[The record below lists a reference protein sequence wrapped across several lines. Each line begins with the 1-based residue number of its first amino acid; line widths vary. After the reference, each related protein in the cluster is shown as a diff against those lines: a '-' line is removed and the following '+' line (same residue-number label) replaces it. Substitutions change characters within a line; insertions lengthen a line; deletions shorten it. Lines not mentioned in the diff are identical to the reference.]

1 MNRQTL
7 PHPGNRLAKSLFIGT
22 ALLLSSCLLSIG
34 VEWISRGSL
43 AETLDWISRNTSI
56 YALNAVI
63 GGSALIFF
71 YSLIGSIFLAIGV
84 AAILLSVMAFINY
97 YKSMLVGEP
106 FFPWDIIL
114 NKEGMDVGPLFTGA
128 QDLLKLAVILAAL
141 GSLIYLHRKLKSRL
155 VISWISRGILG
166 AVSLAVLLSFGLQV
180 SWAKERVAKA
190 GVDETIWS
198 QQANYDSNGLL
209 LAFTLNVQNVQIPEP
224 EDYSADK
231 LEALAK
237 DLTAGAPGEAIPAFG
252 QTGAAEEETVAPRK
266 RPNVVFIMSEAFW
279 DPTVLSNV
287 SFSADPVPT
296 LHQLQ
301 QSYPSG
307 TMLSPQFGGG
317 TSNVEFE
324 VLTGFSMSFLP
335 AGSVP
340 YLQYI
345 NDSVPSLASYFE
357 SKGYRSL
364 GIHTYDGWFW
374 NREGVYRQ
382 LGFEGFKSKDGF
394 VNPEYNGLYISD
406 SEIADSII
414 HEINRSEDPVF
425 IYAVTMQNHAP
436 YTDKNRYPSG
446 NTFKVEGDL
455 TEDARDMLETYAQ
468 GAHYAD
474 QALKQLVDHFAQSDE
489 PTYIVFYGD
498 HLPTLG
504 LEYDLY
510 RQAGFVQSG
519 KPADWSLEEYKSLRS
534 IPFVTWSNFAA
545 ADEHKVNTIS
555 SSFMGAYVLDSLG
568 MEPEGQ
574 FALGSKLY
582 RSVPGLIRNLT
593 VDPSGTLSH
602 TVPAGSEELVEQYQ
616 LLQYDLLFGDRH
628 LSRYVEAPFLTKEPM
643 ANYNTL
649 AAVKEEE

>member
-7 PHPGNRLAKSLFIGT
+7 PLGRKRLAKSLFIGT

-43 AETLDWISRNTSI
+43 WETLAWIRRNTSI
-56 YALNAVI
+56 YALNALI
-63 GGSALIFF
+63 SGSALILF
-71 YSLIGSIFLAIGV
+71 YSLIGSVFLAVG
-84 AAILLSVMAFINY
+84 AAAVLLSVMAFINY

-141 GSLIYLHRKLKSRL
+141 GGLIYLHRKLKSRL
-155 VISWISRGILG
+155 MVSWISRGILG

-190 GVDETIWS
+190 GVDDTIWS

-209 LAFTLNVQNVQIPEP
+209 LAFTLNVQNAQVPEP

-231 LEALAK
+231 MASLAQG
-237 DLTAGAPGEAIPAFG
+237 LTADTFGEAIPAFN
-252 QTGAAEEETVAPRK
+252 QTGGKEPAAPQK

-279 DPTVLSNV
+279 DPTRLSNV

-324 VLTGFSMSFLP
+324 VLTGLSMSFMP

-340 YLQYI
+340 YLQYV
-345 NDSVPSLASYFE
+345 NGSVPSLASYFE
-357 SKGYRSL
+357 TKGYRSL

-374 NREGVYRQ
+374 NREGVYKE

-394 VNPEYNGLYISD
+394 INPEYNGLYISD
-406 SEIADSII
+406 NEIADSII
-414 HEINRSEDPVF
+414 HEIDRSDDPVF

-455 TEDARDMLETYAQ
+455 TEEARDMLETYAQ

-474 QALKQLVDHFAQSDE
+474 QALKRLVEHFAQSDE

-519 KPADWSLEEYKSLRS
+519 KPADWSLTEYKSLRS

-545 ADEHKVNTIS
+545 PEEQQVNTIS
-555 SSFMGAYVLDSLG
+555 ASFMGSYVLDTLG
-568 MEPEGQ
+568 MKPEGQ

-593 VDPSGTLSH
+593 VDPSGALSH
-602 TVPAGSEELVEQYQ
+602 TIPAGSEELVEQYR
-616 LLQYDLLFGDRH
+616 LLQYDILFGDNY
-628 LSRYVEAPFLTKEPM
+628 LSRFVDAPFLTKEPM

-649 AAVKEEE
+649 AAAVKEEE

>member
-7 PHPGNRLAKSLFIGT
+7 PLGRKRLAKSLFIGT

-43 AETLDWISRNTSI
+43 WETLAWIRRNTSI
-56 YALNAVI
+56 YALNALI
-63 GGSALIFF
+63 SGSALILF
-71 YSLIGSIFLAIGV
+71 YSLIGSVFLAVG
-84 AAILLSVMAFINY
+84 AAAVLLSVMAFINY

-141 GSLIYLHRKLKSRL
+141 GSLVYLHRKLKSRL
-155 VISWISRGILG
+155 VVSWISRGILG

-190 GVDETIWS
+190 GVDDTIWS

-209 LAFTLNVQNVQIPEP
+209 LAFTLNVQNAQVPEP
-224 EDYSADK
+224 EDYSADNM
-231 LEALAK
+231 ASLAQG
-237 DLTAGAPGEAIPAFG
+237 LTADTSEEAVPAFN
-252 QTGAAEEETVAPRK
+252 QTDGKETAAPKK

-287 SFSADPVPT
+287 SFSSDPVPT

-324 VLTGFSMSFLP
+324 VLTGLSMSFMP

-340 YLQYI
+340 YLQYV
-345 NDSVPSLASYFE
+345 NGSVPSLASYFE
-357 SKGYRSL
+357 TKGYRSL

-374 NREGVYRQ
+374 NREGVYKE

-394 VNPEYNGLYISD
+394 INPEYNGLYISD
-406 SEIADSII
+406 NEIADSII
-414 HEINRSEDPVF
+414 HEIDQSEDPVF

-455 TEDARDMLETYAQ
+455 TEEARDMLETYAQ

-474 QALKQLVDHFAQSDE
+474 QALKRLVEHFAQADE

-519 KPADWSLEEYKSLRS
+519 KPADWSLTEYKNLRS

-545 ADEHKVNTIS
+545 AEEQQVNTIS
-555 SSFMGAYVLDSLG
+555 ASFMGAYVLDTLG
-568 MEPEGQ
+568 MQPEGQ

-593 VDPSGTLSH
+593 VDPSGALSH
-602 TVPAGSEELVEQYQ
+602 TVPAGSEELVEQYRM
-616 LLQYDLLFGDRH
+616 LQYDILFGDNY
-628 LSRYVEAPFLTKEPM
+628 LSRYVDAPFLTKEPM

>member
-7 PHPGNRLAKSLFIGT
+7 PPGRQRLAKSLFIGA

-43 AETLDWISRNTSI
+43 LETLAWVRTNTSI
-56 YALNAVI
+56 YALNALI
-63 GGSALIFF
+63 SGSALILF
-71 YSLIGSIFLAIGV
+71 YSLIGSVFLAVG
-84 AAILLSVMAFINY
+84 AAAVLLSVMGFINY

-141 GSLIYLHRKLKSRL
+141 GSLVYLHRKLKNRL
-155 VISWISRGILG
+155 VVSWISRGILG

-209 LAFTLNVQNVQIPEP
+209 LAFTLNVQNAQVAEP
-224 EDYSADK
+224 EDYSADTMA
-231 LEALAK
+231 ALAK
-237 DLTAGAPGEAIPAFG
+237 ELTATTSEGAIPVFN
-252 QTGAAEEETVAPRK
+252 QTDSKETAAPQK

-279 DPTVLSNV
+279 DPTLLDNV

-296 LHQLQ
+296 LHRLQ

-324 VLTGFSMSFLP
+324 VLTGLSMSFMP

-340 YLQYI
+340 YLQYV
-345 NDSVPSLASYFE
+345 NGPVPSLASYFE
-357 SKGYRSL
+357 AKGYRSL

-374 NREGVYRQ
+374 NREGVYKE

-394 VNPEYNGLYISD
+394 INPEYNGLYISD
-406 SEIADSII
+406 NEIADSII
-414 HEINRSEDPVF
+414 HEVSRSEDPVF

-455 TEDARDMLETYAQ
+455 TEEARDMLETYAQ

-474 QALKQLVDHFAQSDE
+474 QALGRLVEYFAQSDE

-519 KPADWSLEEYKSLRS
+519 KPADWSLAEYKNLRS
-534 IPFVTWSNFAA
+534 IPFVTWSNFAPA
-545 ADEHKVNTIS
+545 QEPQVDTIS
-555 SSFMGAYVLDSLG
+555 ASFMGAYVLDTLG
-568 MEPEGQ
+568 MKPEGQ
-574 FALGSKLY
+574 FALGSRLY

-593 VDPSGTLSH
+593 ADPSGTLSH
-602 TVPAGSEELVEQYQ
+602 TVPSGSEQLVEQYRM
-616 LLQYDLLFGDRH
+616 LQYDLLFGEKH
-628 LSRYVEAPFLTKEPM
+628 LSRYVDAPFLTKEPM

-649 AAVKEEE
+649 AAVKNED

>member
-7 PHPGNRLAKSLFIGT
+7 PLGRKRLAKSLFIGT

-43 AETLDWISRNTSI
+43 WETLAWIRRNTSI
-56 YALNAVI
+56 YALNALI
-63 GGSALIFF
+63 SGSALILF
-71 YSLIGSIFLAIGV
+71 YSLIGSVFLAVG
-84 AAILLSVMAFINY
+84 AAAVLLSVMAFINY

-141 GSLIYLHRKLKSRL
+141 GSLVYLHRKLKSRL
-155 VISWISRGILG
+155 VVSWISRGILG

-190 GVDETIWS
+190 GVDDTIWS

-209 LAFTLNVQNVQIPEP
+209 LAFTLNVQNAQVPEP

-231 LEALAK
+231 MASLAQGLSADNSDEAV
-237 DLTAGAPGEAIPAFG
+237 PAFN
-252 QTGAAEEETVAPRK
+252 QTDGKETAAPQK

-287 SFSADPVPT
+287 SFSADPVPM

-324 VLTGFSMSFLP
+324 VLTGLSMSFMP

-340 YLQYI
+340 YLQYV
-345 NDSVPSLASYFE
+345 NGSVPSLASYFE
-357 SKGYRSL
+357 TKGYRSL

-374 NREGVYRQ
+374 NREGVYKE

-394 VNPEYNGLYISD
+394 INPEYNGLYISD
-406 SEIADSII
+406 NEIADSII
-414 HEINRSEDPVF
+414 HEIDQSEDPVF

-455 TEDARDMLETYAQ
+455 TEEARDMLETYAQ

-474 QALKQLVDHFAQSDE
+474 QALKRLVEHFAQADE

-519 KPADWSLEEYKSLRS
+519 KPADWSLTEYKNLRS

-545 ADEHKVNTIS
+545 AEEQKVNTIS
-555 SSFMGAYVLDSLG
+555 ASFMGAYVLDTLG
-568 MEPEGQ
+568 MKPEGQ

-593 VDPSGTLSH
+593 ADPSGALSR
-602 TVPAGSEELVEQYQ
+602 TVPAGSEELVEQYR
-616 LLQYDLLFGDRH
+616 LLQYDILFGDNY
-628 LSRYVEAPFLTKEPM
+628 LSRYVDAPFLTKEPM

>member
-1 MNRQTL
+1 MNRQSL
-7 PHPGNRLAKSLFIGT
+7 PLTGNRLAKSLFIGT

-43 AETLDWISRNTSI
+43 IETLGWIRRNTAI
-56 YALNAVI
+56 YALNALI

-71 YSLIGSIFLAIGV
+71 YSLIGSIFLAIG
-84 AAILLSVMAFINY
+84 AAAVVLSVMAFINY

-114 NKEGMDVGPLFTGA
+114 NKEGMDVGPLFTGV
-128 QDLLKLAVILAAL
+128 QDLLKLAVILVGL
-141 GSLIYLHRKLKSRL
+141 GSLIFLHRKLKSRL
-155 VISWISRGILG
+155 MVSWISRGILG
-166 AVSLAVLLSFGLQV
+166 ATSLAVLLSFGLQV

-209 LAFTLNVQNVQIPEP
+209 LAFTLNVQNVQISEP
-224 EDYSADK
+224 EGYSAEK
-231 LEALAK
+231 METLAK
-237 DLTAGAPGEAIPAFG
+237 ELTASAPDEAVPAFG
-252 QTGAAEEETVAPRK
+252 QTDSSGAAAPKK
-266 RPNVVFIMSEAFW
+266 RPNVIFIMSEAFW
-279 DPTVLSNV
+279 DPTLLSNV

-301 QSYPSG
+301 QSFPSG

-324 VLTGFSMSFLP
+324 VLTGLSMSFMP

-340 YLQYI
+340 YLQYV
-345 NDSVPSLASYFE
+345 NGSVPSLASYFE

-374 NREGVYRQ
+374 NREDVYRL

-394 VNPEYNGLYISD
+394 IDPEYNGLYISD
-406 SEIADSII
+406 KEIAGSII
-414 HEINRSEDPVF
+414 HEVNRSEDPVF

-455 TEDARDMLETYAQ
+455 TEEARDMLETYAQ

-474 QALKQLVDHFAQSDE
+474 QALQELVDYFAAFDE

-519 KPADWSLEEYKSLRS
+519 KPAEWSQEEYKSLRS
-534 IPFVTWSNFAA
+534 VPYVTWSNFAA
-545 ADEHKVNTIS
+545 AEEQRVNTIS
-555 SSFMGAYVLDSLG
+555 SSFMGAYVLDTLG

-582 RSVPGLIRNLT
+582 RTVPGLIRNLT
-593 VDPSGTLSH
+593 VDPAGTLSQ
-602 TVPAGSEELVEQYQ
+602 TVPAGSEELVEQYRM
-616 LLQYDLLFGDRH
+616 LQYDILVGDRH
-628 LSRYVEAPFLTKEPM
+628 LTRYVDAPFLTKEPM

>member
-7 PHPGNRLAKSLFIGT
+7 PLGRQRLAKSLFIGA
-22 ALLLSSCLLSIG
+22 ALLLSSFLLSIG

-43 AETLDWISRNTSI
+43 LETLTWVRTNTSI
-56 YALNAVI
+56 YALNALI
-63 GGSALIFF
+63 SGSALILF
-71 YSLIGSIFLAIGV
+71 YSLIGSVFLAVGV
-84 AAILLSVMAFINY
+84 AAVLLSVMAFINY

-141 GSLIYLHRKLKSRL
+141 GSLVYLHRRLRSRL
-155 VISWISRGILG
+155 AVSWISRGLLG
-166 AVSLAVLLSFGLQV
+166 IVSLAVLLSFGLQV

-209 LAFTLNVQNVQIPEP
+209 LAFTLNVQNAQVAEP
-224 EDYSADK
+224 EDYSADTMA
-231 LEALAK
+231 ALAK
-237 DLTAGAPGEAIPAFG
+237 VLTSAPSDGAIPAFS
-252 QTGAAEEETVAPRK
+252 QTDGKETAAPQK

-279 DPTVLSNV
+279 DPTVLANV

-296 LHQLQ
+296 LHRLQ

-324 VLTGFSMSFLP
+324 VLTGLSMSFMP

-340 YLQYI
+340 YLQYV
-345 NDSVPSLASYFE
+345 NGPVPSLASYFE
-357 SKGYRSL
+357 TKGYRSL

-374 NREGVYRQ
+374 NREGVYKE

-406 SEIADSII
+406 NEIADSII
-414 HEINRSEDPVF
+414 HEVSRSEDPVF

-455 TEDARDMLETYAQ
+455 TEEARDMLETYAQ

-474 QALKQLVDHFAQSDE
+474 QALGRLVEHFAQSDE

-498 HLPTLG
+498 HMPTLG

-510 RQAGFVQSG
+510 RQAGLVQSG
-519 KPADWSLEEYKSLRS
+519 KPADWSLAEYKSLRS

-545 ADEHKVNTIS
+545 AQEQQVNTIS
-555 SSFMGAYVLDSLG
+555 ASFMGAYVLDSLG
-568 MEPEGQ
+568 MNPEGQ
-574 FALGSKLY
+574 FALGSMLY
-582 RSVPGLIRNLT
+582 KSVPGLIRNLT

-602 TVPAGSEELVEQYQ
+602 TVPAGSEELVEQYRM
-616 LLQYDLLFGDRH
+616 LQYDLLFGEKH
-628 LSRYVEAPFLTKEPM
+628 LSRYVDAPFLTKEPM

-649 AAVKEEE
+649 AAVKTED

>member
-7 PHPGNRLAKSLFIGT
+7 PLGRKRLAKSLFIGT

-43 AETLDWISRNTSI
+43 WETLAWIRRNTSI
-56 YALNAVI
+56 YALNALI
-63 GGSALIFF
+63 SGSALILF
-71 YSLIGSIFLAIGV
+71 YSLIGSVFLAVG
-84 AAILLSVMAFINY
+84 AAAVLLSVMAFINY

-141 GSLIYLHRKLKSRL
+141 GSLVYLHRKLKSRL
-155 VISWISRGILG
+155 VVSWISRGILG

-190 GVDETIWS
+190 GVDDTIWS

-209 LAFTLNVQNVQIPEP
+209 LAFTLNVQNAQVPEP

-231 LEALAK
+231 MASLAQG
-237 DLTAGAPGEAIPAFG
+237 LTADTSEEAVPAFN
-252 QTGAAEEETVAPRK
+252 QTDGKETAATKK

-324 VLTGFSMSFLP
+324 VLTGLSMSFMP

-340 YLQYI
+340 YLQYV
-345 NDSVPSLASYFE
+345 NGSVPSLASYFE
-357 SKGYRSL
+357 TKGYRSL

-374 NREGVYRQ
+374 NREGVYKE

-394 VNPEYNGLYISD
+394 INPEYNGLYISD
-406 SEIADSII
+406 NEIADSII
-414 HEINRSEDPVF
+414 HEIDQSEDPVF

-455 TEDARDMLETYAQ
+455 TEEARDMLETYAQ

-474 QALKQLVDHFAQSDE
+474 QALKRLVEHFAQADE

-519 KPADWSLEEYKSLRS
+519 KPADWSLTEYKNLRS

-545 ADEHKVNTIS
+545 AEEQQVNTIS
-555 SSFMGAYVLDSLG
+555 ASFMGAYVLDTLG
-568 MEPEGQ
+568 MKPEGQ

-582 RSVPGLIRNLT
+582 RSVPGLIRNLA
-593 VDPSGTLSH
+593 VDPSGALSH
-602 TVPAGSEELVEQYQ
+602 TVPAGSEELVEQYRM
-616 LLQYDLLFGDRH
+616 LQYDILFGDNY
-628 LSRYVEAPFLTKEPM
+628 LSRYVDAPFLTKEPM

>member
-1 MNRQTL
+1 MNRHTL
-7 PHPGNRLAKSLFIGT
+7 PPGRKRLAKSLFIG
-22 ALLLSSCLLSIG
+22 ASLVLSSCLLCIG

-43 AETLDWISRNTSI
+43 AETLVWIRRNTSI
-56 YALNAVI
+56 YALNALL
-63 GGSALIFF
+63 GGSALMFI
-71 YSLIGSIFLAIGV
+71 YSLIGSVFLAIG
-84 AAILLSVMAFINY
+84 AAAVLLSVMAFINY

-141 GSLIYLHRKLKSRL
+141 GSLVYLHRKLKNRL
-155 VISWISRGILG
+155 VVSWISRGILG
-166 AVSLAVLLSFGLQV
+166 AVSLAVLMSFGLQT

-209 LAFTLNVQNVQIPEP
+209 LAFTLNVQNAQVSEP
-224 EDYSADK
+224 ENYSADK
-231 LEALAK
+231 MEAVAK
-237 DLTAGAPGEAIPAFG
+237 GLTADIPAEAVPAFH
-252 QTGAAEEETVAPRK
+252 QTDVPDKTSQKK
-266 RPNVVFIMSEAFW
+266 RPNVLFIMSEAFW
-279 DPTVLSNV
+279 DPTRLPNV

-301 QSYPSG
+301 QNHPSG

-324 VLTGFSMSFLP
+324 VLTGLSMSFMP

-345 NDSVPSLASYFE
+345 NGSVPSLASYFE
-357 SKGYRSL
+357 TKGYRSL

-374 NREGVYRQ
+374 NREGVYRE

-406 SEIADSII
+406 YEIADSII
-414 HEINRSEDPVF
+414 HEVNRSEDPVF

-446 NTFKVEGDL
+446 NTFKAEGDL
-455 TEDARDMLETYAQ
+455 TEEARDMLETYAQ

-474 QALKQLVDHFAQSDE
+474 QALKRLVEHFAQSDE
-489 PTYIVFYGD
+489 PTYIIFYGD

-519 KPADWSLEEYKSLRS
+519 KPADWSLTEYKNLRS
-534 IPFVTWSNFAA
+534 VPFVTWSNFAPA
-545 ADEHKVNTIS
+545 EEKQVHTIS
-555 SSFMGAYVLDSLG
+555 SSFMGAYVLDTLG
-568 MEPEGQ
+568 LKPEGQ

-593 VDPSGTLSH
+593 VDPSGALSH
-602 TVPAGSEELVEQYQ
+602 TVPAGSEELVEQYRM
-616 LLQYDLLFGDRH
+616 LQYDLLFGGNY
-628 LSRYVEAPFLTKEPM
+628 LSRYVDAPFLTKEPI